1 MMRFTG
7 SGRRES
13 VRVRWS
19 REDYSQLQP
28 TAPQVT
34 SPATLLVMLQGKS
47 CGAREAELQ
56 GASSVHAGGALA
68 MAARKVEESAQ
79 DET

>member
-1 MMRFTG
+1 M
-7 SGRRES
+7 
-13 VRVRWS
+13 RWS

-28 TAPQVT
+28 TAPEVT
-34 SPATLLVMLQGKS
+34 MPAVYSVMIQGKS

-68 MAARKVEESAQ
+68 VLQRKVEEIAQ
-79 DET
+79 DDT